1 MGNSELVSR
10 KKVATAV
17 CGAVCLVALLST
29 GVAMGEGNGARLQ
42 ENAAAQTFGTIAEA
56 ESSGQVLDL
65 VEVQA
70 TNGRI
75 GYVYHDE
82 LIEAETHGVR
92 TPEDA
97 ERAMIEL
104 EKASNEALADQ
115 LSSLLPSGS
124 EVSVAD
130 AKAYLDATVREPI
143 AGVTAARFETQERQA
158 VEALADSVDLAPE
171 QVQGVVGEAF
181 LRAQEQV
188 QVVIPVY
195 EADGVTCIGEFAV
208 GSLM

>member
-1 MGNSELVSR
+1 MGNSELISR
-10 KKVATAV
+10 KKVATVV
-17 CGAVCLVALLST
+17 CGAACAVVLLSS
-29 GVAMGEGNGARLQ
+29 GVAMGEGNGVQLQ

-56 ESSGQVLDL
+56 EASGQALDL

-97 ERAMIEL
+97 ERVMIEL
-104 EKASNEALADQ
+104 EEASNEALADQ
-115 LSSLLPSGS
+115 LSKLLPPGS
-124 EVSVAD
+124 EVSAAD

-143 AGVTAARFETQERQA
+143 AGVTAARFEAQESRA
-158 VEALADSVDLAPE
+158 VAALADSVELAPE
-171 QVQGVVGEAF
+171 QVQVVVDEAF

-188 QVVIPVY
+188 QVTIPVY
-195 EADGVTCIGEFAV
+195 EANGVTRIGEFAI